1 MRRSIGNNVTVR
13 RPIAGLLF
21 AIAFGCACVAVG
33 GWLLQRTVLSPQ
45 RIGDSAAEMMQDA
58 ELRNEFSQLIVA
70 GTAEAMYPGDTNAP
84 IRVLATVD
92 QVLSIPAGAHLAAD
106 VFADAQAHLVGR
118 TEAPVLVSPAQL
130 VQIVRDERAAVV
142 PAMVLDVPQVGTW
155 SAIDSVLDL
164 LVPIAA
170 IAALVFFVLCL
181 LTRPEADVLAR
192 SVGIGLMVMA
202 GVVFVFGFVIPAFV
216 PPLLDDS
223 LWSRLTAAAAQSH
236 LTGTMVMTLVLAA
249 IGIGLYTMSTRM
261 GRRSRWSAPISTYRY
276 REDRRWS

>member
-1 MRRSIGNNVTVR
+1 MR

-21 AIAFGCACVAVG
+21 AIAFGCACVALG

-45 RIGDSAAEMMQDA
+45 GVADSAAEIMQDA
-58 ELRNEFSQLIVA
+58 ALRNEFSQLIVA
-70 GTAEAMYPGDTNAP
+70 GTAEGMYPGDTNAP

-92 QVLSIPAGAHLAAD
+92 QVFSIPAGAHLAAD

-118 TEAPVLVSPAQL
+118 SEAPVVVSPTQL
-130 VQIVRDERAAVV
+130 VQIVRDERAAAVQ
-142 PAMVLDVPQVGTW
+142 AMVLDVPRVATW

-181 LTRPEADVLAR
+181 LTRPDGDVLAR
-192 SVGIGLMVMA
+192 SGGIGLMVMA

-223 LWSRLTAAAAQSH
+223 LWSRLSAAAAEASI
-236 LTGTMVMTLVLAA
+236 TTVVVVTLVLAA
-249 IGIGLYTMSTRM
+249 IGIGLYTLSGRM

-276 REDRRWS
+276 REERRWS